1 MAVENRRHIFAGS
14 GGAFSDVGKMPTLLE
29 EAKAGP
35 RHPGNRKGSRC

>member
-14 GGAFSDVGKMPTLLE
+14 GGAFSDVGKMLTHLE
-29 EAKAGP
+29 GAEADP